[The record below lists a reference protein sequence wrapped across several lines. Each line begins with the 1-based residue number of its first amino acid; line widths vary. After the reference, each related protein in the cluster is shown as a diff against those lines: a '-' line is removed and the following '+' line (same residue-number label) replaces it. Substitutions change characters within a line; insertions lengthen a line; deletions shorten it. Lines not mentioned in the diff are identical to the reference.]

1 MLHIKL
7 RELRNK
13 LNLTQKEVAEKL
25 GIKRERYTQ
34 YEMGKRVPRGEML
47 IQIANFYNVTT
58 DFLLEVETEDICPI
72 LEERSDIGICLH
84 TVREKL
90 QSDEELTYFGKKLD
104 KKIALILCE
113 AIDSQERIIKA
124 MLGDFSDMD

>member
-90 QSDEELTYFGKKLD
+90 QSGEELTYFGKKLD

-124 MLGDFSDMD
+124 MLGDFSDRN